1 MPTMFEIFDWPS
13 GFLRCWLDVIAC
25 EMWILGL
32 VPIYGVFDVWW
43 KIVCGSSGNWDELSW
58 VL

>member
-1 MPTMFEIFDWPS
+1 MFKVVDWPG
-13 GFLRCWLDVIAC
+13 GFLRYCLDVIAC
-25 EMWILGL
+25 EMWIFRL

-43 KIVCGSSGNWDELSW
+43 EIVCGSSSNWDELSW

>member
-1 MPTMFEIFDWPS
+1 MVFEVIDWS
-13 GFLRCWLDVIAC
+13 GGFLRFWLDVIAC
-25 EMWILGL
+25 EMWVFRL
-32 VPIYGVFDVWW
+32 VPIYGVFDVRW